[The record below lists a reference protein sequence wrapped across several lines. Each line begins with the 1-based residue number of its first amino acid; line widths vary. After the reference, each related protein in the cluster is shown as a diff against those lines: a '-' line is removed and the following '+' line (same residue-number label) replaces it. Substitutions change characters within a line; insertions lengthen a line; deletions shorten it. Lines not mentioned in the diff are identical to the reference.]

1 MKRNILHTLWAAALL
16 LTACQQEELPLPG
29 ADNAAPLA
37 ITITDGGYALTT
49 SADGSQKAAT
59 RATEDGYRTEFTASD
74 ACGLYLVRNGAIVYD
89 NVKLTATAGTN
100 GSLTW
105 QPEAGVTLAG
115 GMAGEKYFL
124 YYPYQETAKMA
135 GKVNATDTTS
145 DGDFFAT
152 LINDWQPEADQSDY
166 TQGYTASDLM
176 TATGSGS
183 KADGKLSLSFSM
195 THRMALAVVEMPK
208 TVYKF
213 TDTSIP
219 DYVIATI
226 ADFSGE
232 AKPCRN
238 TDGTYRYFV
247 RPGQGNTVT
256 LTGSFD
262 GGKKE
267 FTLTPNGIAT
277 GNYKTYK
284 VDGAQAMEKNYNLQ
298 MGDYLCK
305 NSDGNWYIIPGEEMP
320 NEECIAIVF
329 HAGHHENDGSDY
341 SATGI
346 GSGKCHGYAVALQDA
361 TSSYCMWGVYGTELG
376 LYPKN
381 TDGSA
386 LNNYSNPSIDWSGY
400 SYTRT
405 IITAAGGKENLNAT
419 EQSGYPAT
427 YYAVV
432 DYENNKAQA
441 PANSSGWFLPSIGQ
455 MWIVYQN
462 RTSLF
467 DGKAGVSGLQVDW
480 YWSSSEYYSLPA
492 SHALYVDVNDGGV
505 YNLDKDNSYSC
516 VRPVLAF

>member
-16 LTACQQEELPLPG
+16 LTACTQEELPLPG

-219 DYVIATI
+219 DYVIATT

-256 LTGSFD
+256 LTGSYAD
-262 GGKKE
+262 GKKE
-267 FTLTPNGIAT
+267 FFITPNNISVSS
-277 GNYKTYK
+277 YKTYK
-284 VDGAQAMEKNYNLQ
+284 VDGAPTIDKDHNLQ
-298 MGDYLCK
+298 VGDYLLA
-305 NSDGNWYIIPGEEMP
+305 DGNIVGKDETLTEEQKASV
-320 NEECIAIVF
+320 IAIVF
-329 HAGHHENDGSDY
+329 HAGHHENDASDY

-346 GSGKCHGYAVALQDA
+346 GQQKCHG
-361 TSSYCMWGVYGTELG
+361 
-376 LYPKN
+376 
-381 TDGSA
+381 
-386 LNNYSNPSIDWSGY
+386 
-400 SYTRT
+400 
-405 IITAAGGKENLNAT
+405 
-419 EQSGYPAT
+419 
-427 YYAVV
+427 
-432 DYENNKAQA
+432 
-441 PANSSGWFLPSIGQ
+441 
-455 MWIVYQN
+455 
-462 RTSLF
+462 
-467 DGKAGVSGLQVDW
+467 
-480 YWSSSEYYSLPA
+480 
-492 SHALYVDVNDGGV
+492 
-505 YNLDKDNSYSC
+505 
-516 VRPVLAF
+516 

>member
-16 LTACQQEELPLPG
+16 LTGCTQEELPLPG

-219 DYVIATI
+219 DYVIATT

-256 LTGSFD
+256 LTGSYAD
-262 GGKKE
+262 GKKE
-267 FTLTPNGIAT
+267 FFITPNNISVSS
-277 GNYKTYK
+277 YKTYK
-284 VDGAQAMEKNYNLQ
+284 VDGAPTIDKDHNLQ
-298 MGDYLCK
+298 VGDYLLA
-305 NSDGNWYIIPGEEMP
+305 DGNIVGKDETLTEEQKKGYRHRVP
-320 NEECIAIVF
+320 CRLSRKRCLRLLRHRYRSAEVPRLCRCL
-329 HAGHHENDGSDY
+329 AG
-341 SATGI
+341 
-346 GSGKCHGYAVALQDA
+346 CHKRLLSVGRLRNRV
-361 TSSYCMWGVYGTELG
+361 G
-376 LYPKN
+376 LLPHGWK
-381 TDGSA
+381 
-386 LNNYSNPSIDWSGY
+386 
-400 SYTRT
+400 R
-405 IITAAGGKENLNAT
+405 KKT
-419 EQSGYPAT
+419 EQLLCT
-427 YYAVV
+427 
-432 DYENNKAQA
+432 
-441 PANSSGWFLPSIGQ
+441 
-455 MWIVYQN
+455 
-462 RTSLF
+462 
-467 DGKAGVSGLQVDW
+467 
-480 YWSSSEYYSLPA
+480 
-492 SHALYVDVNDGGV
+492 
-505 YNLDKDNSYSC
+505 
-516 VRPVLAF
+516 

>member
-16 LTACQQEELPLPG
+16 LTGCTQEELPLPG

-219 DYVIATI
+219 DYVIATT
-226 ADFSGE
+226 ADFGDN
-232 AKPCRN
+232 AKPCRMA
-238 TDGTYRYFV
+238 DGTYRYIV
-247 RPGQGNTVT
+247 NSASGTATNI
-256 LTGSFD
+256 TGSYD
-262 GGKKE
+262 GDKKE
-267 FTLTPNGIAT
+267 FTITPSGISA
-277 GNYKTYK
+277 NFCKTYK
-284 VDGAQAMEKNYNLQ
+284 VDGA
-298 MGDYLCK
+298 
-305 NSDGNWYIIPGEEMP
+305 
-320 NEECIAIVF
+320 
-329 HAGHHENDGSDY
+329 
-341 SATGI
+341 
-346 GSGKCHGYAVALQDA
+346 
-361 TSSYCMWGVYGTELG
+361 
-376 LYPKN
+376 
-381 TDGSA
+381 
-386 LNNYSNPSIDWSGY
+386 
-400 SYTRT
+400 T
-405 IITAAGGKENLNAT
+405 I
-419 EQSGYPAT
+419 
-427 YYAVV
+427 
-432 DYENNKAQA
+432 
-441 PANSSGWFLPSIGQ
+441 
-455 MWIVYQN
+455 
-462 RTSLF
+462 
-467 DGKAGVSGLQVDW
+467 
-480 YWSSSEYYSLPA
+480 
-492 SHALYVDVNDGGV
+492 
-505 YNLDKDNSYSC
+505 
-516 VRPVLAF
+516 

>member
-16 LTACQQEELPLPG
+16 LTGCTQEELPLPG

-176 TATGSGS
+176 TATG
-183 KADGKLSLSFSM
+183 
-195 THRMALAVVEMPK
+195 
-208 TVYKF
+208 
-213 TDTSIP
+213 I
-219 DYVIATI
+219 
-226 ADFSGE
+226 
-232 AKPCRN
+232 
-238 TDGTYRYFV
+238 
-247 RPGQGNTVT
+247 GQ
-256 LTGSFD
+256 
-262 GGKKE
+262 
-267 FTLTPNGIAT
+267 
-277 GNYKTYK
+277 
-284 VDGAQAMEKNYNLQ
+284 Q
-298 MGDYLCK
+298 
-305 NSDGNWYIIPGEEMP
+305 
-320 NEECIAIVF
+320 
-329 HAGHHENDGSDY
+329 
-341 SATGI
+341 
-346 GSGKCHGYAVALQDA
+346 KCHGYAVALQDA
-361 TSSYCMWGVYGTELG
+361 TNGYCQWGVYGTELG
-376 LYPKN
+376 CCP
-381 TDGSA
+381 TDGSGKKQ
-386 LNNYSNPSIDWSGY
+386 NNYSAPDIDWSGY
-400 SYTRT
+400 AWTQK
-405 IITAAGGKENLNAT
+405 IITAAGGKDKLNAT
-419 EQSGYPAT
+419 EDSGYPAT

-432 DYENNKAQA
+432 DYAHKVPS
-441 PANSSGWFLPSIGQ
+441 PANSTGWFLPSIGQ
-455 MWIVYQN
+455 MWNVYQN
-462 RTSLF
+462 RASLF
-467 DGKAGVSGLQVDW
+467 EGKTVVSGLKSDW
-480 YWSSSEYYSLPA
+480 YWSSSEFYDYPA
-492 SHALYVDVNDGGV
+492 RRALYVSVRNGDVFR
-505 YNLDKDNSYSC
+505 SYKYSRSSF